1 MGGLN
6 GLKIAV
12 TGTLNN
18 FTRDE
23 VAAYINRNGGTFS
36 GTVTKDTQ
44 YLVVGDKP
52 GWKYYRSDLTNTTKI
67 SEKDLYDLANRDMCF
82 KPRPTSVREKLKAVK
97 LSNSNIDSMVKELVQ
112 KLDYDLF
119 KEMYV
124 GYTRSN
130 YDVDKTDLRNIVR
143 KYL

>member
-1 MGGLN
+1 MLN
-6 GLKIAV
+6 GTKIAV
-12 TGTLNN
+12 TGTLVN

-36 GTVTKDTQ
+36 KTITKDTQ

-52 GWKYYRSDLTNTTKI
+52 GWKYYRSDLTNTAKI
-67 SEKDLYDLANRDMCF
+67 SEQDLYALVNRNSMCF
-82 KPRPTSVREKLKAVK
+82 KPRPTSVREKIKAVK
-97 LSNSNIDSMVKELVQ
+97 LSDSNIDSMVKELVQ

-124 GYTRSN
+124 GYTRSS